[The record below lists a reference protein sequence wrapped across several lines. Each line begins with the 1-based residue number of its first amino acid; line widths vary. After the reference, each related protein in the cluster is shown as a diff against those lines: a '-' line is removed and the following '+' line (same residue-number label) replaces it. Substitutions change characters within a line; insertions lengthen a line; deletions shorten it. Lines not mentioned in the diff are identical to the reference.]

1 MIQSLES
8 EKEFK
13 NQKIVQ
19 DKVKNLGNRFFE
31 KAGKK
36 VNKTTLNTLSEI
48 WEELE
53 VSNVKRKKLIHDIS
67 DSKTMEITEKLS
79 EIKRTSKKL
88 IENSK
93 SQIKRVKTD
102 HYNLRNKK
110 QSLTQMALDL
120 IPMRAL
126 RT

>member
-67 DSKTMEITEKLS
+67 DSKTMEITKKLS
-79 EIKRTSKKL
+79 EIKKL
-88 IENSK
+88 
-93 SQIKRVKTD
+93 Q
-102 HYNLRNKK
+102 RN
-110 QSLTQMALDL
+110 
-120 IPMRAL
+120 
-126 RT
+126 